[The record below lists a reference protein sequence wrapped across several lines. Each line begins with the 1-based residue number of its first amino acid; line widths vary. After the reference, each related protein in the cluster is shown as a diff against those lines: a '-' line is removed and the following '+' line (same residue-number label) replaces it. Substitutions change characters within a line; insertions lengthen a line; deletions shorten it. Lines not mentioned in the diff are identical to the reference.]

1 MTILDMALYGFII
14 LVVVVGVI
22 GIIKEIRK

>member
-22 GIIKEIRK
+22 GIIREIRK

>member
-1 MTILDMALYGFII
+1 MTILDMVLYGFII